1 LTLKNKQNET
11 SLAVVRDVNNTV
23 VALGGQAVA
32 PESSAKCIG
41 TKKPKWFMLMQR
53 DYQNL
58 KRNGVSNFLKYPITN
73 KYWFI
78 RQTLTTTNQKIFC
91 CWIKQEMQKP
101 LQLH

>member
-1 LTLKNKQNET
+1 MFWRLKNNQNET

-41 TKKPKWFMLMQR
+41 TKKLSTLMQR

-58 KRNGVSNFLKYPITN
+58 PKE
-73 KYWFI
+73 WCI
-78 RQTLTTTNQKIFC
+78 RFGL
-91 CWIKQEMQKP
+91 
-101 LQLH
+101 